1 MTASAPGAAP
11 AVGAGAPA
19 PDAAMALAPSA
30 APTSSGLLPGFGRL
44 WASSIASNLADG
56 LGRIAVPL
64 LGTQLTRDPLAIS
77 VLGALAFLP
86 WLLVGLPAG
95 VLVDRVDRR
104 RAMAAANGVRVLA
117 AAGLAVAVATGIVTI
132 WWLYAAVLV
141 WGLGETVYDNAAT
154 ALVPDYVERHGLDR
168 ANGRMQASEIVV
180 QTFVATPLGAWL
192 FVVAMVVP
200 LWSTAVGFAAAA
212 LLVLAL
218 PVAVTAGARAGA
230 TLSETADRQG
240 SRDGQGSRDEPEPAD
255 AGALTRATGGV
266 PAATSVR
273 ASVLSDVREAL
284 AFVAGH
290 RYLRSMTLLT
300 VLVGNALAFA
310 QATSVLLFLDTFG
323 VSEASIGALT
333 AVVGAGALVGAMAG
347 GAVVR
352 RIGRGRTLLVGTLVG
367 GAGLVLV
374 GISPSLWTALASY
387 ALGAAG
393 VALWNVPWGA
403 LRQILVPRRMLGR
416 VTGLLRAINWGVMPV
431 ATLLG
436 GWVARVD
443 LQLPFV
449 VGGAVVVVASACA
462 ARLVLR
468 ADAEAATPTPT
479 PTPDLPLGWGGG
491 LGGGAEVVDD
501 RSDPAVS
508 AHVVR

>member
-1 MTASAPGAAP
+1 MSASFT
-11 AVGAGAPA
+11 
-19 PDAAMALAPSA
+19 PDAPPAAGPDALGSDAVVAVTTQASSA
-30 APTSSGLLPGFGRL
+30 AATTGLLPGFGRL

-56 LGRIAVPL
+56 LGRIAIPL

-117 AAGLAVAVATGIVTI
+117 AAGLALAVATGIVTI
-132 WWLYAAVLV
+132 WWLYVAVLV

-192 FVVAMVVP
+192 FALAIVVP
-200 LWSTAVGFAAAA
+200 LWSTAVGFGVAA
-212 LLVLAL
+212 LLILAL
-218 PVAVTAGARAGA
+218 PVAVAAGARAGA
-230 TLSETADRQG
+230 
-240 SRDGQGSRDEPEPAD
+240 
-255 AGALTRATGGV
+255 
-266 PAATSVR
+266 PAATPDGTDAAAADGSDAVVSDAAPPDGSDAVAADVPVR
-273 ASVLSDVREAL
+273 ASVLADVRDAL
-284 AFVAGH
+284 AFVIGH

-333 AVVGAGALVGAMAG
+333 AVVGAGALVGAVAG
-347 GAVVR
+347 GVVVR
-352 RIGRGRTLLVGTLVG
+352 RIGRGPTLLVGTLVG
-367 GAGLVLV
+367 GVGLLLV
-374 GISPSLWTALASY
+374 GLAPSLWTALASY

-393 VALWNVPWGA
+393 VSLWNVPWGA
-403 LRQILVPRRMLGR
+403 LRQILVPGRMLGR
-416 VTGLLRAINWGVMPV
+416 VSGLLRAINWGVMPV

-462 ARLVLR
+462 TRLILR
-468 ADAEAATPTPT
+468 ADAEAQATP
-479 PTPDLPLGWGGG
+479 
-491 LGGGAEVVDD
+491 
-501 RSDPAVS
+501 
-508 AHVVR
+508 